1 MTSDGLNQ
9 VRCIDCS
16 KFSLKERVALWEAKE
31 GRGRCLDRDIAS
43 PIRFL
48 AKVDR
53 ECEKHAQ
60 ATIETV
66 RARVDWLQKQKG
78 MA

>member
-1 MTSDGLNQ
+1 MTEL

-43 PIRFL
+43 PIRFR
-48 AKVDR
+48 AKVER
-53 ECEKHAQ
+53 ECEKYLKAD
-60 ATIETV
+60 IEV
-66 RARVDWLQKQKG
+66 ARSRVEWLKKQKG
-78 MA
+78 ME